1 MKKYNGGM
9 KKQDVGI
16 IVLAV
21 ILLLLFLSW
30 NAFAAEILVKATD
43 SIHPNPTEDLRGS
56 YKRGYPVVVMPDG
69 HIWGSE
75 ERLPKFVVI
84 KIPLISVEKVQKY
97 IQTYS
102 DFTKIPILNGD
113 IWIDNNPETGYIN
126 WNTHTLS
133 YAGIQYVIES
143 ASINK
148 KYIYWIGGTTY
159 QVSDT
164 FPLLSDG
171 QFIIAYNIGGLHRLE
186 YHTPPTIIRRL
197 WQIRWADLPLAAR
210 NKLQTTGQLTIKA
223 TAAYIGTYDY
233 TWTQIKTF
241 MRNLKTGLDE
251 TEGLQ

>member
-16 IVLAV
+16 IVFAV

-30 NAFAAEILVKATD
+30 NVFAAEILVKATD

-69 HIWGSE
+69 HIWGSKE
-75 ERLPKFVVI
+75 GLPNFVVI
-84 KIPLISVEKVQKY
+84 KIPNISIEKVQKY
-97 IQTYS
+97 IQVWQEQTGI
-102 DFTKIPILNGD
+102 DTEGRPI
-113 IWIDNNPETGYIN
+113 
-126 WNTHTLS
+126 
-133 YAGIQYVIES
+133 IQ
-143 ASINK
+143 
-148 KYIYWIGGTTY
+148 
-159 QVSDT
+159 
-164 FPLLSDG
+164 
-171 QFIIAYNIGGLHRLE
+171 
-186 YHTPPTIIRRL
+186 TIKRRL

-233 TWTQIKTF
+233 TWAQIKTF

-251 TEGLQ
+251 TEDIK